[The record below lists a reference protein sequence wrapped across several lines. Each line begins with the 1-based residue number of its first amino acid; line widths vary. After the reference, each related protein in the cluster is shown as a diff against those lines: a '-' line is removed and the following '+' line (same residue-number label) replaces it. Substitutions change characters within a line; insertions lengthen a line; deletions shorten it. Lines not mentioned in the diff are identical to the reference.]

1 MGFIRGFFLVTVSV
15 LLFFSLFIAIT
26 FGILGASLTYDNVQ
40 NKSISIAHNLLQQD
54 GNLTSAISKNYPYV
68 QIYCQTHSNYIF
80 NAEGYT
86 FNISCSNA
94 LKGENE
100 LINEGISSLIHQIY
114 YSQYNCNFLDCFK
127 SNEIPVFLISE
138 KMYNYLAGKSGL
150 FSAVSFVLF
159 ILLFLL
165 TKKKINSFIIVG
177 AFFIIPSL
185 AFLKMDVFFN
195 TSSNKMIIQFL
206 ELFLSQ
212 SFPIALKIL
221 ISGIFLVI
229 FGIVFKIFNLGFLI
243 SEWISKMEGKSSD
256 KKQQNTQDKKPV
268 KNISK
273 SKSK

>member
-221 ISGIFLVI
+221 IFGIFLVI

-243 SEWISKMEGKSSD
+243 SEWISKISEKSSD